1 MSVNDNRLTKE
12 ELQYLIEELSLVDDE
27 LPEHK
32 ETPLEPTV
40 PGTLQSDLKK
50 RLQRCVQ
57 KMKAR
62 NEEVPAHLLDLL
74 ERL

>member
-12 ELQYLIEELSLVDDE
+12 ELQYLIEELGAADDE
-27 LPEHK
+27 PVD
-32 ETPLEPTV
+32 TPLESSAV
-40 PGTLQSDLKK
+40 PGIPQLDLKE
-50 RLQRCVQ
+50 RLQRSVEE
-57 KMKAR
+57 MRAR